1 VEAENA
7 AQKMYGDEQ
16 LMQAVKNV
24 DPKMKAKGILWDILQ
39 GVIDFVGNAEQRDDM
54 TIVVVKKL

>member
-1 VEAENA
+1 MEAENA
-7 AQKMYGDEQ
+7 AQKMYGVEQ

-24 DPKMKAKGILWDILQ
+24 DPKMKAKGILWDIFQ
-39 GVIDFVGNAEQRDDM
+39 GVIDFIGDAEQRDDM